1 MDQCDPGLVGLE
13 STYMP
18 VWDADQYLKFQRERT
33 QPAIDLA
40 ARVRLESPRRIVDVG
55 CGPGNST
62 AVLAQRF
69 PDAELSGLDSSAE
82 MLETARESQP
92 DIHWFQADI
101 SSWEPETRYDLL
113 FSNAV
118 LQWVPDHA
126 TIFPRL
132 MRFLEPEGA
141 LAVQLPMHYDSPLHY
156 HVKELSA
163 LPEWYGQTA
172 GAHEALGSESRSFY
186 YDLLAP
192 LSSELELWETEYIH
206 VMENVEAILEWFRG
220 TGLRPYLEALPDDE
234 VRGRFE
240 AVLLERYRVAYPIQK
255 NGKVLFPFR
264 RLFIVA
270 YR

>member
-1 MDQCDPGLVGLE
+1 
-13 STYMP
+13 MP

-40 ARVRLESPRRIVDVG
+40 ARVRLEAPQRIVDVG

-62 AVLAQRF
+62 AVLAKRW
-69 PDAELSGLDSSAE
+69 PNTELSGLDSSAE

-92 DIHWFQADI
+92 GVHWFQADI
-101 SSWEPETRYDLL
+101 SSWEPETKYDLL

-118 LQWVPDHA
+118 LQWVPNHES
-126 TIFPRL
+126 IFPRL
-132 MRFLEPEGA
+132 MSFLDPGGA

-156 HVKELSA
+156 LVKEVSE
-163 LPEWYGQTA
+163 LPEWSEQTA
-172 GAHEALGSESRSFY
+172 EARQALGSESRSFY

-192 LSSELELWETEYIH
+192 LSAELEIWETEYIH
-206 VMENVEAILEWFRG
+206 VMESVGAILEWFRG
-220 TGLRPYLEALPDDE
+220 TGLRPYLEALPDDRE
-234 VRGRFE
+234 RARFE
-240 AVLLERYRVAYPIQK
+240 TELLERYTAAYPLQA

-270 YR
+270 YQFV